1 MKINYNLKLV
11 ARVLVILPFLVFTIS
26 TLVSFAF
33 PFRELK
39 EGNPVPEVTLNPM
52 EAGKSR
58 VTFSALKG
66 KPFIVIFWGADLP
79 EKIEHSAKV
88 LGEIEELVPFLNE
101 RNIQRYSVNVQND
114 DNAAITEVVSKSKS
128 TIETYMDENLKAYST
143 LGIYVM
149 PVVLLVDKE
158 GNAAAGMG
166 YSHDLVD
173 RLKGSIEIMLGEKTE
188 AQVAAELRPEMVEAS
203 DEVKSS
209 RRHFNYGLVMIKRRQ
224 FDAAIR
230 ELSKAVEIDPGMI
243 DAHLQLG
250 CLYLGNNDYD
260 NAEIAINKALETD
273 PQSVKGRICRG
284 ELLRLRKQL
293 DEAEKLLQEVI
304 NSHPEDYEAHYYLGR
319 VLEDK
324 KQGKEAMENYKK
336 AYGSI
341 VKYSVRKK

>member
-1 MKINYNLKLV
+1 MKTNYNLKLV
-11 ARVLVILPFLVFTIS
+11 ARVLVILPILVFTIS

-33 PFRELK
+33 PFRELQ
-39 EGNPVPEVTLNPM
+39 EGNPVPDVTLTPM
-52 EAGKSR
+52 EVEKSK
-58 VTFSALKG
+58 VTFSELKG

-128 TIETYMDENLKAYST
+128 TIETFKDENLKVYST
-143 LGIYVM
+143 LGIFVM

-166 YSHDLVD
+166 YSHDLID
-173 RLKGSIEIMLGEKTE
+173 RLKGSIEIMLGEKTAE
-188 AQVAAELRPEMVEAS
+188 QVAAELRPEMVEATA
-203 DEVKSS
+203 EAKAS
-209 RRHFNYGLVMIKRRQ
+209 RRHFNYGMVMIKRGQ

-230 ELSKAVEIDPGMI
+230 ELSKAVENDPGMS
-243 DAHLQLG
+243 AAYLQLG
-250 CLYLGNNDYD
+250 CLYLGKNDYE
-260 NAEIAINKALETD
+260 NAETAINKVLDAD
-273 PQSVKGRICRG
+273 PESVQGRICRG

-304 NSHPEDYEAHYYLGR
+304 SSHPENYKAKYNLGR

-324 KQGKEAMENYKK
+324 KTNQEAMENYKK
-336 AYGSI
+336 AYRSI
-341 VKYSVRKK
+341 VKYSVRNK